1 MKKALIIVDL
11 QQGFKNE
18 GNQFVFNN
26 VNKLN
31 LGQYSKIY
39 ATQFFNDKTHNPNYV
54 KILNWNELTTPKET
68 NLAINLPNIEIVK
81 KYGYSLPEDFITTLK
96 KNKIEQ
102 VDICGTDYD
111 SCVLSI
117 GFQIFD
123 AGIVP
128 KFYKNAIGTH
138 SKSISLEEIEK
149 VYTKNF
155 GKDCFIEA

>member
-11 QQGFKNE
+11 QQGFKNKE
-18 GNQFVFNN
+18 NHFVFNN

-39 ATQFFNDKTHNPNYV
+39 ATQFFNDKTRNSNFAKVLKWNKLTNP
-54 KILNWNELTTPKET
+54 PKT

-81 KYGYSLPEDFITTLK
+81 KYGYSLPEEFITTLK
-96 KNKIEQ
+96 NNKIEQ

-128 KFYKNAIGTH
+128 RFYKNAIGTH
-138 SKSISLEEIEK
+138 SKKSISFEEIKK

-155 GKDCFIEA
+155 GKDCFI